1 MPENNHCISLCD
13 NSQTAVPGSG
23 SWIDLSL
30 TGNKVAIDRPKLPSM
45 AKHRNAYLAPA
56 SPSLARRSSGKRMRF
71 LFPLRPKAPPIKVN
85 TFKLIAGPISKY
97 K

>member
-1 MPENNHCISLCD
+1 M
-13 NSQTAVPGSG
+13 TAPKLQCQALGVGS
-23 SWIDLSL
+23 IFLQA
-30 TGNKVAIDRPKLPSM
+30 TVIVAIDGPKLPSM
-45 AKHRNAYLAPA
+45 AKQRNTYLAPA

-71 LFPLRPKAPPIKVN
+71 LFPLRPKGPPIKVN